1 VKWLTS
7 VMEWL
12 AGGATPYHTLYRCM
26 QGDVPWLVAVVALDV
41 LVVTGYVVI
50 ALHWQRNQRLLPNS
64 PAKKALSDLRT
75 IFLLCAACGYLFV
88 PLKLVW
94 PAWRLLAILLLPLAF
109 VTWRYALSAQSLR
122 VVYRGLS
129 RAERLERELRDREH
143 EAEVKTHFLRSLSH
157 DIRTPM
163 SGVLMQA
170 EVAAATLRS
179 GDLET
184 ARQAIALIQASAR
197 QAGDVVDGVLELGRA
212 QWAAESIDPKRIDAA
227 AVAEDVVEAAR
238 GEAWAKSLE
247 IALDVERPAWLVT
260 DASMLRRVLMNLV
273 SNAVK
278 YTDRGT
284 VRMRVRADRHAVRFD
299 VIDTGR
305 GIEPDRVARVFDTY
319 FQEDNPARKPGR
331 GYGLG
336 LTIVNRLVQRLGGTI
351 DLESTPGRGSTFT
364 VVLPTDHFAATP
376 ATPEDTP

>member
-1 VKWLTS
+1 
-7 VMEWL
+7 
-12 AGGATPYHTLYRCM
+12 
-26 QGDVPWLVAVVALDV
+26 
-41 LVVTGYVVI
+41 
-50 ALHWQRNQRLLPNS
+50 
-64 PAKKALSDLRT
+64 
-75 IFLLCAACGYLFV
+75 
-88 PLKLVW
+88 
-94 PAWRLLAILLLPLAF
+94 
-109 VTWRYALSAQSLR
+109 
-122 VVYRGLS
+122 
-129 RAERLERELRDREH
+129 
-143 EAEVKTHFLRSLSH
+143 
-157 DIRTPM
+157 
-163 SGVLMQA
+163 
-170 EVAAATLRS
+170 
-179 GDLET
+179 
-184 ARQAIALIQASAR
+184 
-197 QAGDVVDGVLELGRA
+197 VVDGVLELGRA